1 MDSYYQTSN
10 VFVPLNKREKGE
22 VADIAL
28 QQLAEWEAIALTWYT
43 EVTDDGYLRCG
54 ACTQA
59 IVRKTD
65 RHGTHYQLSAP
76 EILALT
82 VAHIRQAHSEV
93 NSAGQ

>member
-1 MDSYYQTSN
+1 MQPIVNS
-10 VFVPLNKREKGE
+10 
-22 VADIAL
+22 IAAL
-28 QQLAEWEAIALTWYT
+28 ALCQLREWEVIAEQWYT

-65 RHGTHYQLSAP
+65 RHGTHYDLSAP

-82 VAHIRQAHSEV
+82 VAHIRQNHAEV
-93 NSAGQ
+93 INGAE